1 MSIKISVPIA
11 DVYDK
16 LTILDIKKE
25 HINDDRL
32 IAINNE
38 IIALKNDTTAL
49 QINKDFYNVLKEI
62 NSNLFN
68 LLDQMYEIKHDVTN
82 PLYSILANK
91 SFVENDRRFRMKRK
105 INNYHNSEIKEVKSY
120 KLKVCLIM
128 NNPNIID
135 NTLIKLINNSSTY
148 YDNVFYVTNTNNTI
162 FYDDGSIFGIN
173 NEEVETIINNY
184 TDLHRIEYS

>member
-16 LTILDIKKE
+16 LTILDIKNE
-25 HINDDRL
+25 HIKDDRL
-32 IAINNE
+32 ISINNE
-38 IIALKNDTTAL
+38 IIALKNDTHML
-49 QINKDFYNVLKEI
+49 EINNDFYNVLKEI

-68 LLDQMYEIKHDVTN
+68 LLDQMYEIKHDVTD

-91 SFVENDRRFRMKRK
+91 SFIENDRRFRMKRK

-128 NNPNIID
+128 NNPDIMD
-135 NTLIKLINNSSTY
+135 DKLIKLINDSSTY
-148 YDNVFYVTNTNNTI
+148 YDKVFYVINKKNTI

-173 NEEVETIINNY
+173 SEEIESIIKNY
-184 TDLHRIEYS
+184 KDLYIIE